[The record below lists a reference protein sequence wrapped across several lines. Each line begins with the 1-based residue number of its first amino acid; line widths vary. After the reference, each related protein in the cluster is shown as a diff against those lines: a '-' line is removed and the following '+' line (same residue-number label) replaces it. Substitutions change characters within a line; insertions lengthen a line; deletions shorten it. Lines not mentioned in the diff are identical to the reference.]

1 MPKVSL
7 DTFIAGAKSGAHLVS
22 FATDTVPALA
32 VRPDQAER
40 IFTLKQRSLD
50 KPLILMGATLDDLW
64 PYLSGAPAE
73 QAIWRSVAE
82 RYWPGPLTLVLSAS
96 DRLPP
101 IINPAQTGSV
111 GVRIPNHPI
120 ALHILTQTG
129 PLATT
134 SVNRSGSPA
143 LQTMA
148 EIEAQFPTLLTLSD
162 TALDNLQSARTP
174 SLVRRRI
181 QSDSLASTTS
191 GVPSTI
197 AQWTGKEWRILRQGT
212 IQLAP

>member
-22 FATDTVPALA
+22 FWTDTVPALA
-32 VRPDQAER
+32 VLPDQAER
-40 IFTLKQRSLD
+40 IFELKQRRLD

-64 PYLSGAPAE
+64 PYLSGAPE
-73 QAIWRSVAE
+73 EHAIWRSVADC
-82 RYWPGPLTLVLSAS
+82 YWPGPLTLVLPAN
-96 DRLPP
+96 DRLPLAM
-101 IINPAQTGSV
+101 NPAQTGSV

-120 ALHILTQTG
+120 ALHVLAQTG

-134 SVNRSGSPA
+134 SANRSGSPA

-148 EIEAQFPTLLTLSD
+148 EIETQFPAVLTLSN
-162 TALDNLQSARTP
+162 TALANLESAGTSSLIKGPDNSF
-174 SLVRRRI
+174 
-181 QSDSLASTTS
+181 ASPPS

-197 AQWTGKEWRILRQGT
+197 AQWTGKDWRIIRQGT
-212 IQLAP
+212 VQLET